1 MTTDP
6 QSSRRPAPRWLR
18 RTLRVLLIGLS
29 ALLVLLVIVWC
40 FRRQLLVPV
49 LRPRLEA
56 MIRQA
61 VQAERVSIGAVGGDW
76 LTGIEVGDLE
86 IAGAA
91 APPMSLRGARI
102 EAGYSLWDL
111 WRGDPRGLRVA
122 RITVAEADLDLRTAL
137 GEPEPEPE
145 RERECAAGGAFDFG
159 SLEPLLRLCAGG
171 ASVHVAMLRLQAPQG
186 ERAGPLMLELRP
198 GTEAR
203 ELVAS
208 LAGVDLEV
216 RMAAASPATA
226 PITAR
231 VDVRDPGALLDL
243 FGLGAGVRGGS
254 MHAEVDVRGEPWR
267 LDTRVD
273 LTDLVHG
280 GQRLASSH
288 VVAHL
293 DGGGLA
299 VESASI
305 DLPGVAAE
313 LRAVSVPGVFAG
325 GADLWQGLTGRFA
338 VRIDD
343 LSDHAALLPASWRTL
358 LPIRGELRGDAEN
371 GRLRLNPCHLTARG
385 ADLQIERGSF
395 PLVSADWRVAEGSLR
410 GTLTLDG
417 FTQDLPWL
425 GTTTA
430 NGRVVVTVSGSARA
444 PHAAAEIDL
453 GACRSARGSLAV
465 ARGTVRID
473 TDAIVAERLRVEDL
487 RIAAVAGEASTHVTV
502 DATCRL
508 RDGEVDPDSLR
519 THIEASS
526 AVLADLL
533 APHFAEAGF
542 GPAPSGEA
550 TLELVARHDAG
561 GLAIDALRL
570 RTAASSPIRI
580 DLVGEGVLPL
590 HWSGAALRAVDA
602 GEFVLRARVER
613 PAAEAL
619 PALAFQGTLQLDARS
634 ASARELVVTMG
645 EASVHGEIVAG
656 QGFAAL
662 LDPAVDFAATALRGE
677 LSFDA
682 VDLAA
687 LPASW
692 FPGLALRGRLTGS
705 LRAAGP
711 AGRLEPEM
719 HVSWTEGSLQG
730 GGVPTLMDAA
740 VRIELTPGEPAA
752 PAMLL
757 TATASA
763 SLAPEFAPDRAIALA
778 FRLRCD
784 ENGTVLEP
792 TTLKVGGGEVAIDLA
807 SNLRRADVRALLGGG
822 GAIGDATLT
831 GTIGLRAFSL
841 AQLPSA
847 WGGSGALR
855 GVVEGD
861 VVLDG
866 TLASVAG
873 PAIVRSGTLRV
884 RDGEGKF
891 GNLPR
896 LEHVAAEVG
905 FTPGELALRSFTGT
919 LGAGRLESQG
929 TLRAR
934 GASFA
939 ESWDDAALDFRLA
952 GDDVLLYRADGTK
965 VRATLNVTATGTL
978 RAIAVAGDVELGR
991 GSKFVRRLSLLPD
1004 LSARGGATAQ
1014 QGFTLFEVPP
1024 PIGDRVTF
1032 DVAIQTREAFEVR
1045 TSVVDGDI
1053 EVAARLR
1060 GTAAAPRLEGN
1071 LSVQGGTLRFPG
1083 ANLRIESGLLTF
1095 SPSEP
1100 SFPQLLLQA
1109 EGKRMGIAVSMAVSG
1124 RYDRPQ
1130 VVLSSVPPLPP
1141 EDLVV
1146 LLSTGQLPSTLA
1158 GRGSEGQARFV
1169 GGYLAKEIFES
1180 YFGSDSTEKG
1190 SSAFDRLTIESG
1202 REVSKNGVESVLVEY
1217 ELLPD
1222 FAVQAERDQHEDYNL
1237 GLVLRFRFR

>member
-1 MTTDP
+1 M
-6 QSSRRPAPRWLR
+6 
-18 RTLRVLLIGLS
+18 LLLGLS
-29 ALLVLLVIVWC
+29 ALVVLLLVVWC

-49 LRPRLEA
+49 LRPRLESV
-56 MIRQA
+56 IRQA
-61 VQAERVSIGAVGGDW
+61 LRAERVSIGAMGGDW
-76 LTGIEVGDLE
+76 FTDVEVGDIE

-91 APPMSLRGARI
+91 APALSLRGARI
-102 EAGYSLWDL
+102 EARYSLWDL
-111 WRGDPRGLRVA
+111 WRGDLGGLRFAKVTA
-122 RITVAEADLDLRTAL
+122 AEVDLDLRPAPGG
-137 GEPEPEPE
+137 GEP
-145 RERECAAGGAFDFG
+145 AAGEAFDFA
-159 SLEPLLRLCAGG
+159 SLEPLLRLCADG
-171 ASVHVAMLRLQAPQG
+171 ASVHVASLRLQAPQG
-186 ERAGPLMLELRP
+186 ERVGPLSLELRP
-198 GTEAR
+198 GAAAR
-203 ELVAS
+203 EVVATF
-208 LAGVDLEV
+208 AGVELEV
-216 RMAAASPATA
+216 RMAAALPGESPGTS

-231 VDVRDPGALLDL
+231 VDAKDPGALLDL

-254 MHAEVDVRGEPWR
+254 MHAELDVRGAPWR

-273 LTDLVHG
+273 LRDLVHG
-280 GQRLASSH
+280 DQRLATSH
-288 VVAHL
+288 VAARL
-293 DGGGLA
+293 DAGGLA
-299 VESASI
+299 VESATV
-305 DLPGVAAE
+305 DLPGVGAE
-313 LRAVSVPGVFAG
+313 LRAVKVPGVYAR
-325 GADLWQGLTGRFA
+325 GADAWRGLTGQFA

-343 LSDHAALLPASWRTL
+343 LSQHAALLPESWRTL
-358 LPIRGELRGDAEN
+358 LPIRGELRGDA
-371 GRLRLNPCHLTARG
+371 GDGQLRLSPSHLVARG

-410 GTLTLDG
+410 GTLTLAA
-417 FTQDLPWL
+417 FAQDLPWL
-425 GTTTA
+425 GATTA
-430 NGRVVVTVSGSARA
+430 DGRVVVTMSGSARV
-444 PHAAAEIDL
+444 PKIEAEIDL
-453 GACRSARGSLAV
+453 GVCTSARGSLAG
-465 ARGTVRID
+465 AQGTVRVD
-473 TDAIVAERLRVEDL
+473 TDAIVAERLRVDGL
-487 RIAAVAGEASTHVTV
+487 RIAAVAGDASAQVTV
-502 DATCRL
+502 DAACRL
-508 RDGEVDPDSLR
+508 RDGEIDPDSLR
-519 THIEASS
+519 ARIEASGGL
-526 AVLADLL
+526 LADLL
-533 APHFAEAGF
+533 APHFAEAGL
-542 GPAPSGEA
+542 GPAPTGDA
-550 TLELVARHDAG
+550 TFELVARHDAA
-561 GLAIDALRL
+561 GLTIEALHL
-570 RTAASSPIRI
+570 RTAEESPTRI
-580 DLVGEGVLPL
+580 AFDGEGVLPL
-590 HWSGAALRAVDA
+590 HWSGASLRAVDA

-619 PALAFQGTLQLDARS
+619 PALALQGTLHADSRS
-634 ASARELVVTMG
+634 VSARELVLTMG
-645 EASVHGEIVAG
+645 DASVNGEVVAG
-656 QGFAAL
+656 QGIAAL
-662 LDPAVDFAATALRGE
+662 LDPAVDLAATALRGE

-692 FPGLALRGRLTGS
+692 FPGLTVRGLLAGS

-711 AGRLEPEM
+711 AGRLEPEL
-719 HVSWTEGSLQG
+719 HLSWTEGSLQG
-730 GGVPTLMDAA
+730 AGMPTLTDAA

-763 SLAPEFAPDRAIALA
+763 SLGPEFAPDRGITFAA
-778 FRLRCD
+778 RVRCD
-784 ENGTVLEP
+784 ENGTALEP
-792 TTLKVGGGEVAIDLA
+792 TTLKVGGGEVAIELA
-807 SNLRRADVRALLGGG
+807 SSLRRTDVRALLGGS
-822 GAIGDATLT
+822 ASLGDATLK
-831 GTIGLRAFSL
+831 GSIGLRAFSL

-847 WGGSGALR
+847 WHGGGALL

-866 TLASVAG
+866 TLANAAG
-873 PAIVRSGTLRV
+873 PAIVRSAALRV
-884 RDGEGKF
+884 RDGEGKV

-905 FTPGELALRSFTGT
+905 FAPDELVLRSFTGT
-919 LGAGRLESQG
+919 LGAGRLDLQG

-934 GASFA
+934 GESFA
-939 ESWDDAALDFRLA
+939 ESWDDAALDLRLA
-952 GDDVLLYRADGTK
+952 GEDVLLYRADGAK
-965 VRATLNVTATGTL
+965 VRASLNVTATGTMQ
-978 RAIAVAGDVELGR
+978 AVVVAGDVELGR

-1045 TSVVDGDI
+1045 TSVVDGDV

-1071 LSVQGGTLRFPG
+1071 LSLQSGTLRFPG

-1095 SPSEP
+1095 SANEP
-1100 SFPQLLLQA
+1100 LYPQLLLQA

-1130 VVLSSVPPLPP
+1130 VVLSSVPPLRP

-1222 FAVQAERDQHEDYNL
+1222 FAVQAERDQYEDYNL